1 MTYLGHVVS
10 RYGVATDLEKVS
22 AVADWAVPTDLKELQ
37 ALILLVCFIGISSAK
52 IHFMQ

>member
-22 AVADWAVPTDLKELQ
+22 AVADWAVPTNLK
-37 ALILLVCFIGISSAK
+37 ALILLVCFVEISSAK